1 MPTRQDVAIG
11 LSLSTLW
18 FIGVWSDLLP
28 FLYLSS
34 RFPVGALPCWQ
45 DFLGVVLN
53 VCLLGGVFAVGRALV
68 RRAPQP
74 VQTAAGWIFLVSLV
88 VPLNVIRN
96 HFHTHVE
103 PLFSTIGPLA
113 ARTVLFLIVIGAA
126 TVIVRWRRRMVDAI
140 STGLLI
146 LFPLVPL
153 LFAQAAWAMSQAHGR
168 MQCAGASTF
177 AAALEGAPRARVI
190 WIVYDELEEY
200 AAFEGRPPDLALP
213 ELDRLRM
220 ESIAA
225 APLAPGDRTE
235 RSMPAFLVGAPVDDS
250 MLTSR
255 NELKLTV
262 RGRPDV
268 TPLTPG
274 DTVFARARALGMNA
288 GVAGFFLPY
297 CSLVGPVVTT
307 CSWQPCVTCGRMVG
321 AFGSSVGESMA
332 NQVSEL
338 APRYGVRRHLA
349 GYRALQAA
357 ALALAPD
364 RSLGFVLIHLPVPHA
379 PPIYDRRTAH
389 FSLTVSGESG
399 YLDSLAL
406 VDRSL
411 GELRRSMEANGS
423 WTATT
428 VILFADHGRRSLA
441 DGVSVA
447 HPEVPFFL
455 KLAGSYPGQ
464 IYARPFNAVLVH
476 DLTLELLAGR
486 LATPADVVGWL
497 DANRNHWPVHTR

>member
-126 TVIVRWRRRMVDAI
+126 TVIVRWRRRMVHAI

-349 GYRALQAA
+349 GYRALAGRGARASSGSLAGICVDPPARAACAAHLRSAYRSFQPHGFRRVGVSRQPRSRGSVAWRAAPVHGSQRQLDGDDGHPFRGSRPPLARGWRQRRSPGSAIFPEACGIVSRPDLRQAFQRG
-357 ALALAPD
+357 P
-364 RSLGFVLIHLPVPHA
+364 RPRPHA
-379 PPIYDRRTAH
+379 RAIGRPPRDAR
-389 FSLTVSGESG
+389 
-399 YLDSLAL
+399 
-406 VDRSL
+406 
-411 GELRRSMEANGS
+411 RRS
-423 WTATT
+423 
-428 VILFADHGRRSLA
+428 R
-441 DGVSVA
+441 
-447 HPEVPFFL
+447 
-455 KLAGSYPGQ
+455 
-464 IYARPFNAVLVH
+464 
-476 DLTLELLAGR
+476 LAGR
-486 LATPADVVGWL
+486 
-497 DANRNHWPVHTR
+497 